1 MEIEIGAVITV
12 AGKLELLDEL
22 LNRRITRASTDT
34 VSPALPLLEKV
45 YKLGEYKRLAAN
57 LAVME
62 HRIRCELGNEET
74 DKIARA
80 ARGEFGWRWDSGS
93 VKAARRKA
101 RRVLTNLGVSAENL
115 QGYRRLPLFA
125 AACKKIERTLKAQ
138 AEAPIG
144 LFARDAACACCPA
157 DRTAQA

>member
-1 MEIEIGAVITV
+1 MTEALRTERLSSVKHGRSGTDGFECFIPKRTGAFPAEEIPDC
-12 AGKLELLDEL
+12 GK
-22 LNRRITRASTDT
+22 RR
-34 VSPALPLLEKV
+34 
-45 YKLGEYKRLAAN
+45 AAN

-80 ARGEFGWRWDSGS
+80 ARGEFGWRWDSRS